1 MERADLFST
10 PLYTKDMEG
19 AGALNQLLRA
29 DIMEWESIDPDG
41 TPRSNRSASWHSGVN
56 AFEREAFAPLLSAV
70 VEAATDVFRAE
81 GYAGASRARVVGMW
95 ANVLRRGGFNTL
107 HDHAGCLWSGVY
119 YVTAP
124 DSMADLTFLDP
135 RGSLPTLRVPHY
147 KAAARREAQRWS
159 SWAVSPRPGR
169 LVLFPYWLQH
179 YVEPNESEEPRI
191 SVSFNIEQVSPRRPA
206 EPTGV
211 PAYVLVPE
219 VLSRD
224 DITCVYSQLGD
235 SAWRAGRVGDGRP
248 RPEIR
253 NNDVFWADGSLGEP
267 WHWLYT
273 KLARQA
279 ELVNERVYKVDIS
292 GGGQPMQFARYKPGR
307 KYGEHADVDVD
318 GGGPEA
324 RRTLSCVVVLRNAER
339 GGATTFP
346 RAGDSTPYQVAGDAI
361 FFRADERHAALPV
374 EAGVRDTLVVWFQRA
389 GEG

>member
-1 MERADLFST
+1 MQRTDLFST
-10 PLYTKDMEG
+10 PLYTQDVEG
-19 AGALNQLLRA
+19 ADALNQLLRA
-29 DIMEWESIDPDG
+29 DIVEWESIDPDG
-41 TPRSNRSASWHSGVN
+41 MPRSNRSASWHSGVN
-56 AFEREAFAPLLSAV
+56 AFERAAFVPLVKAV
-70 VEAATDVFRAE
+70 VEAATDVFCAE
-81 GYAGASRARVVGMW
+81 GYAGGSRVRLTEMW
-95 ANVLRRGGFNTL
+95 ANVLRPGGFNAI
-107 HDHAGCLWSGVY
+107 HDHGGCLWSGVY
-119 YVTAP
+119 YVAAP
-124 DSMADLTFLDP
+124 EGIGDLVLLDP
-135 RGSLPTLRVPHY
+135 RGNAPFLRRPSY
-147 KAAARREAQRWS
+147 GEARKMASRIAPLHNIS
-159 SWAVSPRPGR
+159 CRPGR
-169 LVLFPYWLQH
+169 LVMFPSWIQH
-179 YVEPNESEEPRI
+179 HVEPNESEEPRI
-191 SVSFNIEQVSPRRPA
+191 SVSFNIEQVSRRRPA

-267 WHWLYT
+267 WHWLYA

-292 GGGQPMQFARYKPGR
+292 GGGQTMQFARYKPGR
-307 KYGEHADVDVD
+307 KYGEHADADVD
-318 GGGPEA
+318 RGGPAA

-389 GEG
+389 GGD